1 MTPHNDWQWQQRG
14 TAWKGI
20 GIYHMT
26 LTVSGRQP
34 LLGDLVIPDD
44 DPLRAYVSET
54 PLAKDLVQCL
64 LHLHERFPE
73 IRVLQFCVMPDH
85 LHAIIHVWRPMPRS
99 IKLVMRSFWQADK
112 HLRPLDSSS
121 RSSISSEL
129 YSDIITPAD
138 SSCRSSISS
147 GLYPDNNSPLFS
159 EVPFLRPLSRQGQLQ
174 TMIQYVQM
182 NPARLATKRL
192 KPEFFCVQPNVEING
207 HLYSA
212 VGNSKLLAQALRT
225 PVHVRHTM
233 TEAARLGNPQ
243 PLNDYIASCYD
254 AARQGS
260 VMVSPFISSWEKDI
274 LHTLLAEQRPIIY
287 LAQNGFKDFYK
298 PSALL
303 FDAVAS
309 GRLLILSPWP
319 YDPTKQHVS
328 RADCIALNTFA
339 ENICSPA

>member
-1 MTPHNDWQWQQRG
+1 
-14 TAWKGI
+14 
-20 GIYHMT
+20 
-26 LTVSGRQP
+26 
-34 LLGDLVIPDD
+34 
-44 DPLRAYVSET
+44 
-54 PLAKDLVQCL
+54 
-64 LHLHERFPE
+64 
-73 IRVLQFCVMPDH
+73 
-85 LHAIIHVWRPMPRS
+85 
-99 IKLVMRSFWQADK
+99 
-112 HLRPLDSSS
+112 
-121 RSSISSEL
+121 L
-129 YSDIITPAD
+129 YSD
-138 SSCRSSISS
+138 
-147 GLYPDNNSPLFS
+147 NNFPLFS

-274 LHTLLAEQRPIIY
+274 LHTLLAEQCPIIY

-303 FDAVAS
+303 FDAVAA